1 MIACMSPQENRMA
14 AAAPASAPRKTLSS
28 RVADELR
35 ARIEGGMYA
44 PGDKLPTEQ
53 VLVEKFGC
61 SRTVIREAVAT
72 LRADGML
79 ESRQGA
85 GVFVLGPR
93 QSGETL
99 TLFSHA
105 TDKISDIIEE
115 LELRIGIEVE
125 AAGLAAAR
133 SSPAQEAAIQAEL
146 DHFAQLMAEGKST
159 DDADFRFHMAIA
171 AATNNTRFKTFLEH
185 IGRRMIPRVKFRS
198 VMGGVDPLPNRD
210 HTILAEHA
218 AIAEAIFESD
228 VDRARDAMR
237 RHLLIGIQRYRA
249 LTRRPAQTPDSD

>member
-1 MIACMSPQENRMA
+1 MQGSSVPERK
-14 AAAPASAPRKTLSS
+14 KTLSS
-28 RVADELR
+28 QVAHELR
-35 ARIEGGMYA
+35 KRIENGVYA

-53 VLVEKFGC
+53 VLVEKFGV

-72 LRADGML
+72 LRADGLL

-85 GVFVLGPR
+85 GVFVLGPQ
-93 QSGETL
+93 QSGATL
-99 TLFSHA
+99 ALFSHA

-133 SSPAQEAAIQAEL
+133 SSPAQQAEIQVEL
-146 DHFAQLMAEGKST
+146 DQFQQLMAAGEST
-159 DDADFRFHMAIA
+159 DESDFRFHMAIA
-171 AATNNTRFKTFLEH
+171 AATNNARFRTFLEH

-198 VMGGVDPLPNRD
+198 AMGGVDPLPSRD
-210 HTILAEHA
+210 NTILAEHTD
-218 AIAEAIFESD
+218 IAEAIFDSD

-249 LTRRPAQTPDSD
+249 LTRRPSGARVKD

>member
-1 MIACMSPQENRMA
+1 MA
-14 AAAPASAPRKTLSS
+14 ISVPGRAKRKTLSS
-28 RVADELR
+28 QVAEALR
-35 ARIEGGMYA
+35 ARIEGGVYA

-53 VLVEKFGC
+53 ALVEKFGC

-72 LRADGML
+72 LRADGLL

-85 GVFVLGPR
+85 GVYVLAPP
-93 QSGETL
+93 QPDEVL
-99 TLFSHA
+99 TIFSHA
-105 TDKISDIIEE
+105 SDKIADIIEE

-133 SSPAQEAAIQAEL
+133 CSPAQEAAIQAEL
-146 DHFAQLMAEGKST
+146 DQFAQLMAEGKST
-159 DDADFRFHMAIA
+159 DESDFRFHMAIA

-185 IGRRMIPRVKFRS
+185 IGRRMIPRVKLRT

-210 HTILAEHA
+210 PTILQEHQ
-218 AIAEAIFESD
+218 AIADAIFAND

-237 RHLLIGIQRYRA
+237 RHLLIGIQRYR
-249 LTRRPAQTPDSD
+249 LLRRSAPAVGPVR